1 MIIPM
6 VAGLDNQQIVS
17 QLYFTREERCFDN
30 MIALICVIVRQCI
43 FIKHS
48 MH

>member
-1 MIIPM
+1 MFIPM

-30 MIALICVIVRQCI
+30 MITLICVIVRQCI